1 MWEER
6 TSIKDCIVIF
16 NFGLFIE
23 KVDRLSI
30 AADDKQGR
38 LPQVENSILIRWN

>member
-1 MWEER
+1 
-6 TSIKDCIVIF
+6 
-16 NFGLFIE
+16 
-23 KVDRLSI
+23 VDRLSI